1 MAPAGTA
8 ITAEAAG
15 DVPFSRDAVPDLEA
29 AHFLTHFDDF
39 TDVFVTDLHRHR
51 NRLRRPVVPFPNV
64 DVGAADRGLANAD
77 EDIVM
82 TDFGLLDARERQAGR
97 VFELRECFHSI
108 N

>member
-29 AHFLTHFDDF
+29 AYFLTHLDDF
-39 TDVFVTDLHRHR
+39 TDVFVADLHRHL

-64 DVGAADRGLANAD
+64 DVGAADRGLANAN
-77 EDIVM
+77 EDVVM
-82 TDFGLLDARERQAGR
+82 ADFGFLDASERQTGR
-97 VFELRECFHSI
+97 MF
-108 N
+108 